1 LRRALFLDRDGVI
14 NVDHGYVHRSED
26 FEFLP
31 GIFELV
37 RAARRRG
44 LLPVVVTNQAGIA
57 RGYYDEAQFE
67 RLTAWMMAR
76 FATEGAALERV
87 YHCPTHPTEGIGK
100 YRVDSIDR
108 KPGPGMLLRARD
120 ELGLDLGTSFMLGDK
135 ASDMLAGQAAGVGRL
150 LLLHAMPDAS
160 GALPPGT
167 RRVATLAEAQAAIEA
182 IESDG

>member
-14 NVDHGYVHRSED
+14 NVDHGYVHRIED

-37 RAARRRG
+37 RAARGRD

-67 RLTAWMMAR
+67 RLTVWMMAR
-76 FATEGAALERV
+76 FAAEGATLERV
-87 YHCPTHPTEGIGK
+87 YHCPTHPTEGIGQ

-120 ELGLDLGTSFMLGDK
+120 ELGLDLGASIMLGDK
-135 ASDMLAGQAAGVGRL
+135 ASDMRAGQAAGVGRL
-150 LLLHAMPDAS
+150 LLLCAGPDPS
-160 GALPPGT
+160 DELPSGT
-167 RRVATLAEAQAAIEA
+167 RRVATLAEARAV
-182 IESDG
+182 IESDS